1 MARHGLSWWQIDT
14 NWYQIKFLELI
25 GLAKDIKLPRADSRV
40 RDLHAHPETADSEPE
55 LTAAYGD

>member
-1 MARHGLSWWQIDT
+1 M
-14 NWYQIKFLELI
+14 I

-40 RDLHAHPETADSEPE
+40 RDLESQPAVAEADPE